1 MQQKQL
7 IFKNNP
13 VENVFIHRLTEIID
27 ANLHNEQFGPEELAA
42 KMGMSY
48 SSLHRRMKE
57 TFQKNISQFIREN
70 RLEKAKEIL
79 HNENLSVSEI
89 AYKVGFGSPTYFN
102 KCFHEFYGVAPGEF
116 KKGERKI
123 TVEKQTAKGKFSKIL
138 TFAGALIIVFAF
150 AYFFVNKR
158 IPGHTNTVSFEK
170 SIAVLPVKYIGPPA
184 FQYQAEGCMEEILD
198 KLMKLEDLRV
208 ISRTS
213 VEKYR
218 ATSKSIKDIG
228 KELKVSALLES
239 TFQKTEEGPVLFLKL
254 YQAENEELIWQK
266 KFQENPANAA
276 VFQNEAAQLVA
287 GELHVRLSPTEKQLL
302 EKVNETN
309 VEAHDFFR
317 QGRNQFFIFQMD
329 NNRREALDKAAVF
342 FEKALAVDSAYAPS
356 YAALAT
362 VYWEKNYNTT
372 YFEENFLDT
381 AFYLAQRA
389 LDYDKQS
396 EEAYL
401 IRGKY
406 YYEMN
411 DDRKALT
418 DIQKALEINPNFWE
432 AYSVLSRIYTW
443 RQPDYV
449 KAIQNGQRAIS
460 LNQGPG
466 LAELYSQLGFAFACA
481 GFKEEAKAHFKNSF
495 DLSNA
500 GDSLGYYLSAGTIEQ
515 YFRDYLKAEKY
526 LDKALTCDSGNV
538 NLMRRLGGNYH
549 FLKNYE
555 KSLYYYKKW
564 MQQKDSLNILDLGEA
579 HRIGLAYAKIGQ
591 PEKANEYF
599 ALEKKYCLEAIE
611 KQRDF
616 AQNSRAFYDLAAVYA
631 FQEKK
636 EQAYQLLNEFIRNKT
651 FPLWWVNLAKDD
663 PLFEKIADEKQ
674 FNELLVQMEKKYLA
688 EHERVKKWME
698 ENSLFAENSRFY

>member
-1 MQQKQL
+1 M
-7 IFKNNP
+7 NNL
-13 VENVFIHRLTEIID
+13 FIDEINEIIL
-27 ANLHNEQFGPEELAA
+27 ANLSDENFGPEQLAA

-48 SSLHRRMKE
+48 SSLHRRIRE
-57 TFQKNISQFIREN
+57 NLQKNISQFIREK

-79 HNENLSVSEI
+79 LNENLSVSEI
-89 AYKVGFGSPTYFN
+89 AYKVGFSSPTYFN
-102 KCFHEFYGVAPGEF
+102 KCFHEYFGISPGEY
-116 KKGERKI
+116 KKSEKI
-123 TVEKQTAKGKFSKIL
+123 KTSEAQPAKGKIPKIL
-138 TFAGALIIVFAF
+138 FFAGALIVVFALV
-150 AYFFVNKR
+150 YFFLTGR
-158 IPGHTNTVSFEK
+158 ISGINSDVPVEK

-184 FQYQAEGCMEEILD
+184 YQYQAEGCMEEILD

-218 ATSKSIKDIG
+218 ETSQSIKDIG

-239 TFQKTEEGPVLFLKL
+239 TFQKTEEGPILFLKL
-254 YQAENEELIWQK
+254 YHAENEELIWQR
-266 KFQENPANAA
+266 KFQENPENAS

-287 GELHVRLSPTEKQLL
+287 NELHVRLSPTEKQLL

-317 QGRNQFFIFQMD
+317 QGRNQFFMYQLD
-329 NNRREALDKAAVF
+329 NSRREVLDKAAIF
-342 FEKALAVDSAYAPS
+342 FEKALTADSTHAPS
-356 YAALAT
+356 FAALAT
-362 VYWEKNYNTT
+362 IYWEKNYNTT
-372 YFEENFLDT
+372 YFEENFLDS

-396 EEAYL
+396 EEAFL

-411 DDRKALT
+411 DDRKALA
-418 DIQKALEINPNFWE
+418 DIQNALEINPNFWE

-443 RQPDYV
+443 RQPDFV
-449 KAIQNGQRAIS
+449 KAIQNGQKAIS

-466 LAELYSQLGFAFACA
+466 FAELYSQLGFAFACA

-495 DLSNA
+495 DLTNT
-500 GDSLGYYLSAGTIEQ
+500 GDSLNYYLSVGTIEQ
-515 YFRDYLKAEKY
+515 YFRDYMKAEKY
-526 LDKALTCDSGNV
+526 LDLALSFDSGNV
-538 NLMRRLGGNYH
+538 NLLRRLGGNYNL
-549 FLKNYE
+549 LKNYE

-579 HRIGLAYAKIGQ
+579 HRIALAYNKTGQHAK
-591 PEKANEYF
+591 ADEYF
-599 ALEKKYCLEAIE
+599 ALEENYCLEAIE

-631 FQEKK
+631 FQGKK
-636 EQAYQLLNEFIRNKT
+636 AEAYHLLDEFIKNKT
-651 FPLWWVNLAKDD
+651 FPFWWVNLAKDD
-663 PLFEKIADEKQ
+663 PLFEKIADEKR
-674 FNELLVQMEKKYLA
+674 FSELLVQMENKYLA
-688 EHERVKKWME
+688 EHERVKKWVE
-698 ENSLFAENSRFY
+698 ESD